1 MEASQVHI
9 RNKKAGFEYELLE
22 KFVAGLQLFGT
33 EIKSIRMGKASI
45 NEAYCTF
52 HGTDLYIQGMHIAEY
67 WWGTVNNHD
76 PKRERRLLLRKKELA
91 RLLKKSQE
99 KGLTMVATHLFINER
114 GLAKLEIA
122 LARGKK
128 MYDKREDIKARDTQ
142 RELDRLRKH

>member
-1 MEASQVHI
+1 MEAAQVHI

-22 KFVAGLQLFGT
+22 KFVAGIQLFGT

-45 NEAYCTF
+45 NEAYCAF
-52 HGTDLYIQGMHIAEY
+52 HGNELYVQGMHIAEY

-76 PKRERRLLLRKKELA
+76 PKRERKLLLSRKELN

-99 KGLTMVATHLFINER
+99 KGLTLVATHLFINER

-128 MYDKREDIKARDTQ
+128 LYDKREDIKSRDSQ
-142 RELDRLRKH
+142 RELDRLHKR